1 MGQEDTS
8 VARIAAMTWWWRHCW
23 LLQWEAGQC
32 SSKGSAAQSSGAGG
46 KWEMP
51 IVQGGEAAKRKKR
64 VVHQAHLLCLLCL
77 LGAGPDAR
85 PGGQRPAN
93 PGAFTLFQADPLLL
107 PLSHLT
113 RGVAPELL
121 GTRHLAGFQQTRQP
135 SRRPRKVDA
144 PSSPASAFRR
154 DPLTRGAAGAP
165 ASRPAE
171 EPVTLLASLRRA
183 FGLLMRAV
191 RRRQAASSQGK
202 ERPDFLVGVFEPSC
216 NLHDARTHAEAS

>member
-1 MGQEDTS
+1 MAWGVCAAAA
-8 VARIAAMTWWWRHCW
+8 VAGHFKAET
-23 LLQWEAGQC
+23 LDDV
-32 SSKGSAAQSSGAGG
+32 SSQGLESYWTGSGSASGGG
-46 KWEMP
+46 LHPLPRFGCPE
-51 IVQGGEAAKRKKR
+51 QRRRRK
-64 VVHQAHLLCLLCL
+64 VGDADAHLLCLLCL